1 MSHRKLLISVAVLAL
16 PISPAFAQQND
27 APAQRTSGLS
37 DDFHGNDMIVVTAP
51 YVDQLDIL
59 AGTSVLSGDDLAED
73 MRGQIGDTLTS
84 LPGVSSTSFAPGSSR
99 PVLRGFQ
106 GPRVR
111 VLTDGIGSLDASNTS
126 VDHAVTIDPL
136 TAQRVE
142 VLRGPAV
149 LLFGGDAIGG
159 AVNVIDK
166 RIPRDIPDDA
176 IHVDAIGG
184 YGSAADDWSLAGS
197 VDVPLS
203 SKLVIHADGSY
214 RDSGDVR
221 IPGFVLSPDLRA
233 DLLADAAEETEEGH
247 LEEAEELNEAANQQ
261 GRIANSAN
269 QTYTAGAGLAF
280 IDDGGHLG
288 ISVSY
293 YDSDYGVPGRPGAE
307 HAHGEEEDEDHDD
320 HDDDHDDH
328 DDDDHDDDHDED
340 EHEEGPVTIGLKQIR
355 ADLRG
360 GVNLGGFFESLNFRA
375 GYSDYEHTEFE
386 GDEIGTVFSVSG
398 IEARAELVQADHDG
412 WRGVIGTQVLARDFN
427 AVGAEAF
434 VPKNSLESW
443 ALFTVQEVDLGSW
456 EVEGALRFDQTDIS
470 ANSINFDRSFN
481 AFSGALGFAYAP
493 DDSAFKAGVNLSR
506 SERAPSAEELLS
518 DGPHIATQA
527 YEIGNPNFSTEK
539 SWGGELY
546 ARWDSDNVQLSATVY
561 ANFFDDYIFEAET
574 GAEEDGLPVFQY
586 FQRDATYY
594 GLEASASAVV
604 GRAAGFDFI
613 VDGVADYV
621 RAKIDNAG
629 GPVPRI
635 PPLRLLGGIEAQSDS
650 FDLRAEV
657 EWSDSQR
664 KVAAFE
670 TSTDSF
676 TMVNASAAWRPFGKQ
691 GGVTLLA
698 SANNIFDVK
707 ARRHASFTKDYVP
720 LSGRDFRISAKFSF

>member
-1 MSHRKLLISVAVLAL
+1 MSHRKFLISAAILAL
-16 PISPAFAQQND
+16 PAAPAFAQQDNG
-27 APAQRTSGLS
+27 AEQRSKGLS
-37 DDFHGNDMIVVTAP
+37 DDFHDDDMIVVTAP

-73 MRGQIGDTLTS
+73 LRGQIGDSLTG

-176 IHVDAIGG
+176 VHVDAIGG

-197 VDVPLS
+197 VDVPLT

-233 DLLADAAEETEEGH
+233 DLLADAAVETEEGH
-247 LEEAEELNEAANQQ
+247 LDEAEELTEAANQR
-261 GRIANSAN
+261 GRVENSAN
-269 QTYTAGAGLAF
+269 QTYTAGAGIAF

-288 ISVSY
+288 FSVSY
-293 YDSDYGVPGRPGAE
+293 YDSDYGVPARPGTE

-320 HDDDHDDH
+320 EDHEDH
-328 DDDDHDDDHDED
+328 EE
-340 EHEEGPVTIGLKQIR
+340 EHEEEGPVTIGLEQIR
-355 ADLRG
+355 VDLRG

-412 WRGVIGTQVLARDFN
+412 WRGVIGTQVLVRDFN
-427 AVGAEAF
+427 AIGAEAF

-443 ALFTVQEVDLGSW
+443 ALFTVQEVDLGNW
-456 EVEGALRFDQTDIS
+456 EVEGAMRFDQTDIK
-470 ANSINFDRSFN
+470 ANSVGFDRSFN
-481 AFSGALGFAYAP
+481 TFSGALGLAYAP
-493 DDSAFKAGVNLSR
+493 DDSALKVGANLSR

-518 DGPHIATQA
+518 NGPHIATQA
-527 YEIGNPNFSTEK
+527 FEVGNPNFTTEK

-546 ARWDSDNVQLSATVY
+546 ARWDGDDVQLSATVY

-594 GLEASASAVV
+594 GVEASASAVIARTSSFNFV
-604 GRAAGFDFI
+604 I
-613 VDGVADYV
+613 DGVADYV
-621 RAKIDNAG
+621 HAKIDNGG

-635 PPLRLLGGIEAQSDS
+635 PPLRLLGGIEAQSGPV
-650 FDLRAEV
+650 DLRAEV
-657 EWSDSQR
+657 EWSDSQNR
-664 KVAAFE
+664 AAAFE
-670 TSTDSF
+670 TATDGF
-676 TMVNASAAWRPFGKQ
+676 TMVNASAAWRPFGKD

-720 LSGRDFRISAKFSF
+720 LSGRDIRISAKFSF

>member
-1 MSHRKLLISVAVLAL
+1 VSHRKFLISAAMIAL
-16 PISPAFAQQND
+16 PVTPALAQE
-27 APAQRTSGLS
+27 AETPSQRERGLS
-37 DDFHGNDMIVVTAP
+37 DDFHNDDMIIVTAP
-51 YVDQLDIL
+51 YVDQLDLL
-59 AGTSVLSGDDLAED
+59 AGTSALSGDDLAQD
-73 MRGQIGDTLTS
+73 LRGQIGDSLTS

-142 VLRGPAV
+142 ILRGPAV

-176 IHVDAIGG
+176 VHVDAIGG
-184 YGSAADDWSLAGS
+184 YGSAAEDWSLAGS
-197 VDVPLS
+197 VDVPLT

-214 RDSGDVR
+214 RDTADVR
-221 IPGFVLSPDLRA
+221 VPGYVLSPDLRA

-247 LEEAEELNEAANQQ
+247 LEEAEELTEAANQS
-261 GRIANSAN
+261 GRIANTASRT
-269 QTYTAGAGLAF
+269 QTAGAGIAF
-280 IDDGGHLG
+280 IDDGGNLG
-288 ISVSY
+288 FSVSY
-293 YDSDYGVPGRPGAE
+293 YDTDYGVPSRPGTE
-307 HAHGEEEDEDHDD
+307 HAHGEEEEDEDHEEEEG
-320 HDDDHDDH
+320 H
-328 DDDDHDDDHDED
+328 E
-340 EHEEGPVTIGLKQIR
+340 EEGPVTIGLKQYR

-360 GVNLGGFFESLNFRA
+360 GVNIGGFFEALNFRA

-412 WRGVIGTQVLARDFN
+412 WRGVIGTQVLVRDFN
-427 AVGAEAF
+427 AIGAEAF

-443 ALFTVQEVDLGSW
+443 ALFTIQEVDLGDI

-470 ANSINFDRSFN
+470 ANDISFDRSFN
-481 AFSGALGFAYAP
+481 TVSGAFGLAYAP
-493 DDSAFKAGVNLSR
+493 DDAAFKVGANISR

-518 DGPHIATQA
+518 NGPHIATQA
-527 YEIGNPNFSTEK
+527 FEIGNPNFTTEK

-546 ARWDSDNVQLSATVY
+546 ARWESDAVKISATAY

-594 GLEASASAVV
+594 GFEASASAVV
-604 GRAAGFDFI
+604 AQTGAFDLI

-621 RAKIDNAG
+621 RAKIDNG
-629 GPVPRI
+629 GGSVPRI
-635 PPLRLLGGIEAQSDS
+635 PPLRLLGGIKAHSDNL
-650 FDLRAEV
+650 DLRAEV
-657 EWSDSQR
+657 EWSASQN
-664 KVAAFE
+664 KVAEFE
-670 TSTDSF
+670 TPTDSF
-676 TMVNASAAWRPFGKQ
+676 TMVNASAAWRPFGKD
-691 GGVTLLA
+691 GGITLLA
-698 SANNIFDVK
+698 SANNIFDVN

-720 LSGRDFRISAKFSF
+720 LSGRDIRVSAKFSF

>member
-1 MSHRKLLISVAVLAL
+1 MSHRKFLISAAILAL
-16 PISPAFAQQND
+16 PAAPAFAQQDNS
-27 APAQRTSGLS
+27 AEQRSKGLS
-37 DDFHGNDMIVVTAP
+37 DDFHNDDMIVVTAP

-59 AGTSVLSGDDLAED
+59 AGTSVLTGDELAENL
-73 MRGQIGDTLTS
+73 RGQIGDSLTG

-176 IHVDAIGG
+176 VHVDAIGG
-184 YGSAADDWSLAGS
+184 YGSAADDWSIAGS
-197 VDVPLS
+197 VDVPLT
-203 SKLVIHADGSY
+203 SKLVIHADGSF
-214 RDSGDVR
+214 RDTGDVN
-221 IPGFVLSPDLRA
+221 IPGYVLAPALRA
-233 DLLADAAEETEEGH
+233 EVLAQAAEETEEGH
-247 LEEAEELNEAANQQ
+247 LDEAEELTETANQS
-261 GRIANSAN
+261 GRIANTASRT
-269 QTYTAGAGLAF
+269 QTAGAGIAY
-280 IDDGGHLG
+280 IDDGGNLG
-288 ISVSY
+288 FSVSY
-293 YDSDYGVPGRPGAE
+293 YDTDYGVPARPGTE
-307 HAHGEEEDEDHDD
+307 HAHGEEGEEEEEGH
-320 HDDDHDDH
+320 
-328 DDDDHDDDHDED
+328 E
-340 EHEEGPVTIGLKQIR
+340 EEGPVTIGLKQYR

-360 GVNLGGFFESLNFRA
+360 GVNMGGFFESLNFRA

-412 WRGVIGTQVLARDFN
+412 WRGVIGTQVLVRDFN

-443 ALFTVQEVDLGSW
+443 ALFTVQEVDLGNW
-456 EVEGALRFDQTDIS
+456 EVEGAMRVEQTDIA
-470 ANSINFDRSFN
+470 ANSISFDRSFN
-481 AFSGALGFAYAP
+481 TLSGAIGLAYAP
-493 DDSAFKAGVNLSR
+493 DDSALKIGTNISR

-527 YEIGNPNFSTEK
+527 YEIGNADFTTEK

-546 ARWDSDNVQLSATVY
+546 ARWDGDNVQLSATAY
-561 ANFFDDYIFEAET
+561 ANFFDDYIFETET
-574 GAEEDGLPVFQY
+574 GAEQDGLPVFQY

-594 GLEASASAVV
+594 GFEASASVMFA
-604 GRAAGFDFI
+604 RAGGFDFI
-613 VDGVADYV
+613 ADGVADYV
-621 RAKIDNAG
+621 RAKINNG
-629 GPVPRI
+629 GGAVPRI
-635 PPLRLLGGIEAQSDS
+635 PPLRLLGGLKAHSDNL
-650 FDLRAEV
+650 DLRAEV
-657 EWSDSQR
+657 EWSDDQNR
-664 KVAAFE
+664 VAAFE
-670 TSTDSF
+670 TATDSF
-676 TMVNASAAWRPFGKQ
+676 TMVNASAAWRPFGKD

-698 SANNIFDVK
+698 SANNIFDVN

-720 LSGRDFRISAKFSF
+720 LSGRDIRVSAKFSF